1 MTRRPNQL
9 LRGYSNEAPVPVT
22 EAGSDPLINQ
32 FPAKVHTEQHAEHR
46 VPAGSSRH
54 RYIIGTPPKSEVAHV
69 KILSDGFSSWRPDWK
84 EEHTHI
90 HIYMPSSPG
99 EVERDAAKCN
109 PAGTPILEEGEN
121 SEGKQNISSTSMQM
135 PKDSL
140 VGDKRNRRQRP
151 LLSTRRTRRHRR
163 SFQD

>member
-1 MTRRPNQL
+1 M
-9 LRGYSNEAPVPVT
+9 
-22 EAGSDPLINQ
+22 
-32 FPAKVHTEQHAEHR
+32 
-46 VPAGSSRH
+46 
-54 RYIIGTPPKSEVAHV
+54 AHV
-69 KILSDGFSSWRPDWK
+69 KILSDGFSSRRLDWK

-99 EVERDAAKCN
+99 GVERDAAKRN
-109 PAGTPILEEGEN
+109 PPGTPILEEGEN
-121 SEGKQNISSTSMQM
+121 SEGKQNISSTSTQM

-151 LLSTRRTRRHRR
+151 LLSIRRSRRHRR